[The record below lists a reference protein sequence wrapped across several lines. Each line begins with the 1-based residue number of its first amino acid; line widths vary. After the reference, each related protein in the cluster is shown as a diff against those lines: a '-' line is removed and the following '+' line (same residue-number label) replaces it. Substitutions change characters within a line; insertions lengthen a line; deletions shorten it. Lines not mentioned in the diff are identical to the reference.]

1 MHAWLKEDIAKQEW
15 RDGKPAETAGPPQAL
30 CPTTHSISSAAWALL
45 HPTADWLAWG
55 PREAA
60 RRQTI
65 AACRSIG
72 RIAVQ
77 VAA

>member
-1 MHAWLKEDIAKQEW
+1 MHAWLEEDIAKQEW
-15 RDGKPAETAGPPQAL
+15 RDSKPAETAGPPQPL
-30 CPTTHSISSAAWALL
+30 CPTTRSISSAAWALL
-45 HPTADWLAWG
+45 HPTTDWLQWG
-55 PREAA
+55 PREDA

-72 RIAVQ
+72 RIAAQ

>member
-15 RDGKPAETAGPPQAL
+15 RDSKPVETAGPPQPL
-30 CPTTHSISSAAWALL
+30 CSTTRSISSAAWALL
-45 HPTADWLAWG
+45 HPTSDWLAWG
-55 PREAA
+55 PREDA

-72 RIAVQ
+72 RIAAQ